1 MPPNALPFE
10 MTGFSPIIPA
20 LFLLFFAATVGFVRL
35 MLNRKT
41 RGKSLQ
47 LYRFGFFFLGCLMLV
62 CLVPLWLSNLLN
74 SFTVTSNLAVVAANA
89 VGYVLSLERW
99 GIGTRGQPDDQ
110 PQKFRSYQVY
120 FRGQP
125 FAVIT
130 RDSFN
135 QLMELK
141 LLKRQRTLELVDDYQ
156 QQARKLGAQ
165 VLLLTNEDGSKKLL
179 KVEVAEIDS

>member
-1 MPPNALPFE
+1 
-10 MTGFSPIIPA
+10 MTGFNPIIPG
-20 LFLLFFAATVGFVRL
+20 LFLLFFAATVVFVRL

-41 RGKSLQ
+41 KGKSLQ

-62 CLVPLWLSNLLN
+62 CLVPLWLSKLLN
-74 SFTVTSNLAVVAANA
+74 PVTVVSNLGVVAANA
-89 VGYVLSLERW
+89 VGYVLSLDRRW
-99 GIGTRGQPDDQ
+99 GIGARGKPDGQ
-110 PQKFRSYQVY
+110 PQKLRSYQVY

-130 RDSFN
+130 RDGFN

-156 QQARKLGAQ
+156 RQAKKQGVQ
-165 VLLLTNEDGSKKLL
+165 VLLLTNQDGSKKLL
-179 KVEVAEIDS
+179 KVEGPETDS

>member
-1 MPPNALPFE
+1 

-20 LFLLFFAATVGFVRL
+20 LFLLFFAATVVFVRL

-74 SFTVTSNLAVVAANA
+74 SLTVTSNLAVVAANA
-89 VGYVLSLERW
+89 VGYVLSLDHRW
-99 GIGTRGQPDDQ
+99 GTGTRGQPDEQ
-110 PQKFRSYQVY
+110 LQKLRSYQVY

-156 QQARKLGAQ
+156 QQARKQGAQ

-179 KVEVAEIDS
+179 KVEVPETDS